1 HDRTRSAFG
10 SEYAEP
16 ELRVET
22 SYPGLLERRNL
33 RKRRRPLLPGNRKR
47 PHLAALDVGKRNGEI
62 LEGHVHLP
70 TDQVRYRRRRTLV
83 WDVLDI
89 ESGNELELLAREVGG
104 AATTGRGVVELT
116 RPLLRPSDERAYVLS
131 LNGGMH
137 KQDLLSAGERCH
149 RREVRDRVERNLV
162 VQERQ
167 GDMGARDD
175 SQGVPV
181 RRSARHRLDAD
192 DGASAWTILH
202 YDGLAPPGGEP
213 LADLPREDADR
224 PAGSIGDDHP
234 DRPL

>member
-1 HDRTRSAFG
+1 ERVRRGRIGLQPLGFEARLEIGAAHRAGELGREPVHDRTRSAFG

-89 ESGNELELLAREVGG
+89 ESGNELELLARE
-104 AATTGRGVVELT
+104 
-116 RPLLRPSDERAYVLS
+116 
-131 LNGGMH
+131 
-137 KQDLLSAGERCH
+137 
-149 RREVRDRVERNLV
+149 
-162 VQERQ
+162 
-167 GDMGARDD
+167 
-175 SQGVPV
+175 
-181 RRSARHRLDAD
+181 
-192 DGASAWTILH
+192 
-202 YDGLAPPGGEP
+202 
-213 LADLPREDADR
+213 
-224 PAGSIGDDHP
+224 
-234 DRPL
+234 